1 MHYDVFN
8 GDADGIIALL
18 QLRLAKP
25 CDSQLITGV
34 KRDIQL
40 LRALSVSVGDS
51 VTVLDISLA
60 KNAIDLRRILDSGA
74 QVFYADHH
82 QAGAIP
88 EHPNLT
94 TMIDLSANICT
105 GLIVDRFLQGQYH
118 HWAITSAYGDNLL
131 ETGDHLAELA
141 GLSHF
146 QAGQLK
152 RLGTL
157 INYNGYGQSL
167 QDLHYHPADLFRAL
181 LHYPSPFDL
190 IADPQSPY
198 TKLDKAYHQ
207 DMEQVLAFSAYYES
221 DTLRV
226 FELPAEA
233 LSYRVS
239 GAYSNLLANQQTQKA
254 HIVLTR
260 LGQDN
265 YTASLRAPL
274 ANKQGAGGICSQF
287 PSGGGREAAGG
298 INRLPQQSLSRL
310 IFMVEEYYRTKV

>member
-40 LRALSVSVGDS
+40 LHSLSVTAEDS

-60 KNAIDLRRILDSGA
+60 KNVTDLWRILDSGA

-88 EHPNLT
+88 DHPNLT
-94 TMIDLSANICT
+94 TAIDLSANICT
-105 GLIVDRFLQGQYH
+105 GLIVDRLLNGQYH
-118 HWAITSAYGDNLL
+118 HWAITAAYGDNLL
-131 ETGDHLAELA
+131 EMGDHLAKQA
-141 GLSHF
+141 GLSRL
-146 QAGQLK
+146 QAKQLK

-157 INYNGYGQSL
+157 MNYNGYGQSL
-167 QDLHYHPADLFRAL
+167 QDLHYHPAELFRAL
-181 LHYPSPFDL
+181 LHYPSPFDF
-190 IADPQSPY
+190 IADTQSPY
-198 TKLDKAYHQ
+198 LNLDKAYQQ
-207 DMEQVLAFSAYYES
+207 DMEQVLAVSAYYES
-221 DTLRV
+221 DILRV

-239 GAYSNLLANQQTQKA
+239 GVYSNLLANQQSQKA

-260 LGQDN
+260 LAQDS
-265 YTASLRAPL
+265 YSVSLRAPL
-274 ANKQGAGGICSQF
+274 TNKQGAGSLCAQF
-287 PSGGGREAAGG
+287 SSGGGREAAGG
-298 INRLPQQSLSRL
+298 INQLPQQALAQF
-310 IFMVEEYYRTKV
+310 ITVVEQFYRS